1 MSASS
6 PTSQRHRV
14 QWPSVAWGFRRP
26 HRILAFGFGS
36 GLIRPGS
43 GTWGSVLALM
53 LWWPLTALVPWGW
66 LGAFLLVSAIAGVW
80 ICGKTTE
87 DLDVPDHVGVVWDE
101 IVAVWIVLWALPN
114 VLWLLLLG
122 FLLFRVFD
130 IFKPWP
136 IRQLDAQVGGGLGVM
151 LDDGVAALYA
161 IAGVWGCWWLY
172 QTMAGQ

>member
-1 MSASS
+1 MSASG

-14 QWPSVAWGFRRP
+14 QWPSVAWVFGRP
-26 HRILAFGFGS
+26 HRVLAFGFGS

-43 GTWGSVLALM
+43 GTWGSVLALL

-66 LGAFLLVSAIAGVW
+66 LGAFLVVAALFGIW

-101 IVAVWIVLWALPN
+101 MVAVWVVLWALPN

-161 IAGVWGCWWLY
+161 IVGAWGCWWVY
-172 QTMAGQ
+172 QTMVG